1 MKILAAVVIGLAA
14 WSMSFTSYAQ
24 SGAVVITSTAV
35 TVANTSTSVA
45 VANSQRRFL
54 LLINDSDTNIY
65 CKFGATAIVH
75 QGVLLVANGG
85 GLLLDTTGVTQQAM
99 NCITLSGSNKVLL
112 VNTGK

>member
-45 VANSQRRFL
+45 VANSQRQFL

-85 GLLLDTTGVTQQAM
+85 GLLLDSTGVSQQAI
-99 NCITLSGSNKVLL
+99 NCIAVTGSKTLL
-112 VNTGK
+112 VSQGQ

>member
-1 MKILAAVVIGLAA
+1 MRILAVVVIGLAA

-24 SGAVVITSTAV
+24 SGAIVITASSV
-35 TVANTSTSVA
+35 SVQSTSTTSLA
-45 VANSQRRFL
+45 ADPQRKFL